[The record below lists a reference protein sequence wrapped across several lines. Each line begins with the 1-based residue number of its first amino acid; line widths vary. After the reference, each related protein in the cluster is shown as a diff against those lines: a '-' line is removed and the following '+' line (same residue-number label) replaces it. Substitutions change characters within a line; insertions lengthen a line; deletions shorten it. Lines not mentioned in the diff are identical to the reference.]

1 MNFICESGGM
11 HSVTLYDVVVVFAA
25 SNLQHPEVKP
35 LVSYFQSLGEEEYLL
50 WKDTT
55 DDCFEALKAN

>member
-1 MNFICESGGM
+1 M